1 MGYHATVQAELVA
14 LLDAGVPRGVPV
26 LNGLAVSETEAER
39 LAQFVF
45 VVRDGIEFDPHQE
58 INPDVNSTQQPEQW
72 TWTIDVK
79 GGAGAARLSERGAEV
94 DLLLESVRTA
104 IGARKMTDCGP
115 LHLVSE
121 DYAGTSGAGVV
132 YRQTWTHERF

>member
-14 LLDAGVPRGVPV
+14 LIVAGVPSSVPV

-39 LAQFVF
+39 MAQFVF
-45 VVRDGIEFDPHQE
+45 LVRDSIDFDPHQE

-79 GGAGAARLSERGAEV
+79 GGGGAAGQTGRGAEV
-94 DLLLESVRTA
+94 DLLLEAVRTG
-104 IGARKMTDCGP
+104 IGAQKMTDCGP

-121 DYAGTSGAGVV
+121 DYVGTSGSGVV